1 MRWGLGAKLFC
12 RGIPEVIRPKGVTFP
27 GLNPSRIRRVLA
39 AVRFTCFFALG
50 AAALAAAE
58 GAKKSFDIPAGSA
71 AATLKQFSTQSGVQ
85 VIYPADA
92 ISGARTPALKGE
104 YTPAEAIERL
114 LSGTRLVAAR
124 DEKSGAFAVSNP
136 AAAAKPEANDPNAGR
151 AAPRVRPIASDST
164 ESSGTRNVP
173 TSEETLTLSPF
184 EVNTDRDVGYVA
196 ANSLAGGRLNT
207 DLRDTAVAISVFTK
221 DFLDDI
227 GALTVN
233 DALEYGLNT
242 ATEYDATGNNH
253 VGNNF
258 NFRIRGITGAQRS
271 RNLFRTQLNLDSY
284 NTERLDFSRGPNAIL
299 FGEGS
304 PAGLINTSTKIARIG
319 QDFTRTQFRA
329 GSFAEKRATLDINR
343 SLGSKVA
350 LRANFLWQDSR
361 GYREFEFDKK
371 KAATLA
377 GIWRPFRKTTVKVD
391 IEQGKFDANRARPW
405 TPVDRYS
412 VWEAAGRPGSGS
424 PTTWG
429 EATPNTNGFFSQQ
442 VFYYPTGA
450 LAGQTV
456 WITSGQQL
464 RASSGPATVPGIN
477 TSVNVLD
484 EKIVPRNANLTGPG
498 ALSLSHYTVGGASVE
513 QQIGEDLFVELAM
526 NGEYEKRLWAN
537 PVGFADI
544 GYRLD
549 ANLYM
554 PTFGPDG
561 RFTGTVR
568 NPYFGK
574 PFIYGQVTNRYNRF
588 YREQYRATASYNLD
602 FNKLLREKN
611 LLTTLLGHHRL
622 ATMYSV
628 EGFDRDQRDEKEIN
642 VSPNRVQPDLLNT
655 QNAIL
660 RVSYLDLFSPNRAD
674 RGQLNPADYPIRP
687 QVLANNITRSV
698 EAGLVNN
705 AWTWSKTE
713 LETRMFAM
721 QNFLLHDRV
730 VTTFGWRKDELKV
743 YTATTT
749 RNASNAATGF
759 VRPSHP
765 DRVVPGDT
773 FTRGVVVHVL
783 PWASVYYNESDNFT
797 SQDALQYFGPN
808 GNSPI
813 VGNRTGEGKD
823 AGVKFDLF
831 GDKLYATLGWYR
843 TADANQISSVN
854 GVFLNYTE
862 AIWSALGKP
871 TDIEGR
877 DTRSLQSKGYEFE
890 LIANPTRRL
899 RLSLSVKKAETV
911 VDKLLGNVSA
921 YVEANRAEWTSHAA
935 LPVNTSLFGGT
946 RSTVGGVINQID
958 EQLVI
963 ERAPEGRAPYQDREV
978 MGNFFGTYRFDSGRL
993 RGLMFGGGAQ
1003 YRGPALI
1010 TYRVS
1015 TTGAPVYT
1023 DAYTMATAMV
1033 GYSMR
1038 LSRKVDFRAQLNVDN
1053 LFNFLDPQPVQG
1065 GEPPPGVATN
1075 VPLKDGIAYA
1085 VSLPVPRRVAV
1096 TLSFG
1101 F

>member
-1 MRWGLGAKLFC
+1 MILPLL
-12 RGIPEVIRPKGVTFP
+12 P
-27 GLNPSRIRRVLA
+27 
-39 AVRFTCFFALG
+39 RFTAFILRRLHRITAFTVASLAL
-50 AAALAAAE
+50 AVALPSPLAAADAA
-58 GAKKSFDIPAGSA
+58 AKKSFDIPAGSA
-71 AATLKQFSTQSGVQ
+71 AATLKQFAAQSGTQ
-85 VIYPADA
+85 VIFPEDA
-92 ISGARTPALKGE
+92 IEGTRTKALKGD

-114 LSGTRLVAAR
+114 LAGTALVAAR
-124 DEKSGAFAVSNP
+124 DEKSGSFAVSSGP
-136 AAAAKPEANDPNAGR
+136 RKEGSGPNAER
-151 AAPRVRPIASDST
+151 AAPTATTRARPDDTTKAIDREAARAGASDT
-164 ESSGTRNVP
+164 M
-173 TSEETLTLSPF
+173 TLSPF
-184 EVNTDRDVGYVA
+184 EVNTDRDVGYIA
-196 ANSLAGGRLNT
+196 SNSLAGGRLNT

-221 DFLDDI
+221 EFLDDI
-227 GALTVN
+227 GVLTVN

-258 NFRIRGITGAQRS
+258 NFRIRGISGAQRS

-304 PAGLINTSTKIARIG
+304 PAGLINTSTKVARFG
-319 QDFTRTQFRA
+319 QNFTRVQLRA
-329 GSFAEKRATLDINR
+329 GSFAERRASLDINR
-343 SLGSKVA
+343 KITPTIA
-350 LRANFLWQDSR
+350 LRANLLWQDSG

-377 GIWRPFRKTTVKVD
+377 GSWRPFRKTTIKVD
-391 IEQGKFDANRARPW
+391 LERANFDANRARPW

-412 VWEAAGRPGSGS
+412 VWVAAGRPGSGS

-442 VFYYPTGA
+442 VFFYPQGA
-450 LAGQTV
+450 LAGQAV

-484 EKIVPRNANLTGPG
+484 ESIVPRNTNVTGPG
-498 ALSLSHYTVGGASVE
+498 AHSESHFTVGGASIE
-513 QQIGEDLFVELAM
+513 QQIGDDLFVELAM
-526 NGEYEKRLWAN
+526 NGEYEQRLWAN
-537 PVGFADI
+537 PIGFADI

-568 NPYFGK
+568 NPYFNK
-574 PFIYGQVTNRYNRF
+574 PFIYGQVNNQHSRF
-588 YREQYRATASYNLD
+588 YREQSRATASYNLNFD
-602 FNKLLREKN
+602 KIFREKN
-611 LLTTLLGHHRL
+611 RLTSLLGHHRL
-622 ATMYSV
+622 AAMYSN
-628 EGFDRDQRDEKEIN
+628 EGFERDVRAEREIN
-642 VSPNRVQPDLLNT
+642 VSPNRVQNDLFNT

-660 RVSYLDLFSPNRAD
+660 RITYIDLFSQNRAE
-674 RGQLNPADYPIRP
+674 RGHLDPALYPIKP

-698 EAGLVNN
+698 EAGMANSS
-705 AWTWSKTE
+705 WTWSKTE
-713 LETRMFAM
+713 LETKMFAM
-721 QNFLLHDRV
+721 QNFFLSDRL

-743 YTATTT
+743 YTAAPTK
-749 RNASNAATGF
+749 NAINAATGF
-759 VRPSHP
+759 VRPGGP

-773 FTRGVVVHVL
+773 FTRGVVGHVL

-797 SQDALQYFGPN
+797 SQDALQLFGIN
-808 GNSPI
+808 GQAPI
-813 VGNRTGEGKD
+813 VGNRTGVGKD
-823 AGVKFDLF
+823 AGVKFQLF
-831 GDKLYATLGWYR
+831 GGKLYTTFGWYK
-843 TADANQISSVN
+843 TADADQVVSVN

-890 LIANPTRRL
+890 LTANPTRRL
-899 RLSLSVKKAETV
+899 RLSLSAKKAETV
-911 VDKLLGNVSA
+911 VDNLLTHVSA
-921 YVEANRAEWTSHAA
+921 YVEANRATWAAGAA
-935 LPVNTSLFGGT
+935 LPVNTGLFGGT
-946 RSTVGGVINQID
+946 RPTVGGVINQID

-963 ERAPEGRAPYQDREV
+963 ERAPAGRAPYQDREIT
-978 MGNFFGTYRFDSGRL
+978 GNFFGSYRFDSGRL
-993 RGLMFGGGAQ
+993 NGFMLGGGAQ

-1023 DAYTMATAMV
+1023 DAYTMATAMMAY
-1033 GYSMR
+1033 GTK
-1038 LSRKVDFRAQLNVDN
+1038 LSRKIDFRVQLNVDN
-1053 LFNFLDPQPVQG
+1053 LFNFTDPQPVQG
-1065 GEPPPGVATN
+1065 GEPPPGTST
-1075 VPLKDGIAYA
+1075 VPLKNGIAYA

-1096 TLSFG
+1096 TFSFG

>member
-1 MRWGLGAKLFC
+1 VTLPTPCTNPTPFLRPARYVLF
-12 RGIPEVIRPKGVTFP
+12 
-27 GLNPSRIRRVLA
+27 L
-39 AVRFTCFFALG
+39 FALCFASG
-50 AAALAAAE
+50 LALRAAE
-58 GAKKSFDIPAGSA
+58 AAKKTFDIPAGNVVAS
-71 AATLKQFSTQSGVQ
+71 LKLFATQSGTQ
-85 VIYPADA
+85 VIFPEDA
-92 ISGARTPALKGE
+92 IEGARTPALKGDF
-104 YTPAEAIERL
+104 TPNEAIDRL
-114 LSGTRLVAAR
+114 LTGTNLVAAR
-124 DEKSGAFAVSNP
+124 DAKSGAFAVNRSP
-136 AAAAKPEANDPNAGR
+136 GPRKDATDPNAER
-151 AAPRVRPIASDST
+151 AAQLPKRDRPDEQARAAIDRAASQNNDT
-164 ESSGTRNVP
+164 T
-173 TSEETLTLSPF
+173 TLSPF
-184 EVNTDRDVGYVA
+184 EVNTDRDVGYIA
-196 ANSLAGGRLNT
+196 SQSLAGGRLNT

-221 DFLDDI
+221 EFLDDI

-242 ATEYDATGNNH
+242 ATEYDATGNLH

-258 NFRIRGITGAQRS
+258 NFRIRGISGAQRS

-304 PAGLINTSTKIARIG
+304 PAGLINTSTKVARTDRNLTTI
-319 QDFTRTQFRA
+319 QTRV
-329 GSFAEKRATLDINR
+329 GSFAERRVALDLNR
-343 SLGSKVA
+343 RLASNLA
-350 LRANFLWQDSR
+350 LRANILWQDSG

-377 GIWRPFRKTTVKVD
+377 GTWRPFRRTTVKVD
-391 IEQGKFDANRARPW
+391 LERANFDSNRARPW

-442 VFYYPTGA
+442 VFFFPTGV
-450 LAGQTV
+450 LAGQAV
-456 WITSGQQL
+456 WIPSNQQL

-484 EKIVPRNANLTGPG
+484 ERIVPRNANLTGPG
-498 ALSLSHYTVGGASVE
+498 ALSKSHYTVGGASIE
-513 QQIGEDLFVELAM
+513 QQIGDNLFIELAM
-526 NGEYEKRLWAN
+526 NGEYEERLWAN

-561 RFTGTVR
+561 RFTGTAR

-574 PFIYGQVTNRYNRF
+574 PFIYGQVSNQYNRF

-602 FNKLLREKN
+602 FTRLLREKGR
-611 LLTTLLGHHRL
+611 LARLLGHHRFAAML
-622 ATMYSV
+622 SD
-628 EGFDRDQRDEKEIN
+628 EGFDRDQRSEREVN
-642 VSPNRVQPDLLNT
+642 VSPNRVQTDLFNT

-660 RVSYLDLFSPNRAD
+660 RISYLDLFSANRAD
-674 RGQLNPADYPIRP
+674 RGHLNPSAYPIRP

-705 AWTWSKTE
+705 NWTWSKTD

-721 QNFLLHDRV
+721 QNFFLSNRL

-743 YTATTT
+743 YSATTT
-749 RNASNAATGF
+749 KNSVNAATGF
-759 VRPSHP
+759 VRGRGP
-765 DRVVPGDT
+765 DRVIPGDT
-773 FTRGVVVHVL
+773 FTRGVVGHVL

-797 SQDALQYFGPN
+797 SQDALQLFGPN
-808 GNSPI
+808 GQSPI
-813 VGNRTGEGKD
+813 VGNRTGTGKD
-823 AGVKFDLF
+823 AGVKFELF
-831 GDKLYATLGWYR
+831 GGRLYTTFGWYK
-843 TADANQISSVN
+843 TADADQVTSVN

-890 LIANPTRRL
+890 LTANPTRRL
-899 RLSLSVKKAETV
+899 RISLSAKKAETV
-911 VDKLLGNVSA
+911 VDNLLTHVSA
-921 YVEANRAEWTSHAA
+921 YVEAHRAEWAA
-935 LPVNTSLFGGT
+935 NASAPVNTSLFGGT
-946 RSTVGGVINQID
+946 RPTVGGVINQID

-963 ERAPEGRAPYQDREV
+963 ERAPQGRAPYQDREIT
-978 MGNFFGTYRFDSGRL
+978 GNLFASYRFDSGTFK
-993 RGLMFGGGAQ
+993 GLMFGGGAQ

-1023 DAYTMATAMV
+1023 EAYTMATGMV
-1033 GYSMR
+1033 GYSMK
-1038 LSRKVDFRAQLNVDN
+1038 LSRKIDFRVQLNIDN
-1053 LFNFLDPQPVQG
+1053 LFNFTDPQPVQG
-1065 GEPPPGVATN
+1065 GEPPVGTTN
-1075 VPLKDGIAYA
+1075 IPLKNGIAYA
-1085 VSLPVPRRVAV
+1085 VSLPVPRKTSITFTV
-1096 TLSFG
+1096 G